1 MIETAPGTSVP
12 GALVPGAS
20 VPGASVHG
28 ASVHGAWIDGSPV
41 SLAQAINAA
50 ASILAKSRSAVVAG
64 LGTDIAGTR
73 ASIALARVIGASI
86 DHMDAEAVF
95 ANLDVMRR
103 AGWLVTTPLQVR
115 TRADTV
121 LLVGDGLLEAW
132 PEIADRLG
140 LHAPPTLAG
149 GTRRIFHLCPGP
161 TGRAPS
167 VQVIEGLNPSHVID
181 SPNPSQIIDS
191 STPSHV
197 IASQNPSHIIDS
209 QNPSSPGLTRGPPHA
224 PAPPIK
230 QPQLLST
237 LAALRA
243 LANGR
248 ATSLDEAAATPLR
261 TLAAALTAAHFGVAI
276 WSAAALEPLAIEML
290 CGLIDDL
297 NKTTRFAGLPL
308 PPPNNAEG
316 VTQAAAWITGF
327 PIRTGFAGPNPLRDH
342 PVHDPW
348 RFDAQ
353 RLIANGEA
361 DAAIWISAHGPTP
374 PPWGNAVP
382 TIALV
387 PTGTHFD
394 APPAVVFQV
403 GHPGED
409 HDAMLYNPALGGIAF
424 TAATTPQSIPTVA
437 ETITAIT
444 TALPPC

>member
-1 MIETAPGTSVP
+1 MIEAAAGTSIP
-12 GALVPGAS
+12 GASVPAASVPAAS
-20 VPGASVHG
+20 VPGASVPA
-28 ASVHGAWIDGSPV
+28 ASIDGSPV

-50 ASILAKSRSAVVAG
+50 ASILAKSRSAVIAG

-73 ASIALARVIGASI
+73 TSIALARSIGASI

-103 AGWLVTTPLQVR
+103 AGWIVTTPLQVR

-121 LLVGDGLLEAW
+121 LLVGDGLQQTW
-132 PEIADRLG
+132 PEMADQLG
-140 LHAPPTLAG
+140 LHSPPTLAG

-167 VQVIEGLNPSHVID
+167 AQVIESLNPSQAID
-181 SPNPSQIIDS
+181 
-191 STPSHV
+191 
-197 IASQNPSHIIDS
+197 SQNPSHVS
-209 QNPSSPGLTRGPPHA
+209 NNQNPSSPGLTRGPLHT

-230 QPQLLST
+230 QPQCLPT

-248 ATSLDEAAATPLR
+248 NTSLDAAATTPLR
-261 TLAAALTAAHFGVAI
+261 TLAAALTAANFGVAI

-308 PPPNNAEG
+308 TPPNNAEG
-316 VTQAAAWITGF
+316 VTQATAWITGF
-327 PIRTGFAGPNPLRDH
+327 PIRTGFTGPNPE
-342 PVHDPW
+342 HDPW

-353 RLIANGEA
+353 RLIASGEA
-361 DAAIWISAHGPTP
+361 DAAIWISAHAPIP

-394 APPAVVFQV
+394 TPPSVVFQV

-437 ETITAIT
+437 ETLTAIT
-444 TALPPC
+444 AALPPC

>member
-1 MIETAPGTSVP
+1 MIEAAPGTSAPGTSAQGASDP
-12 GALVPGAS
+12 GAWV
-20 VPGASVHG
+20 
-28 ASVHGAWIDGSPV
+28 DGSPV
-41 SLAQAINAA
+41 SLAQAISAA

-73 ASIALARVIGASI
+73 ASIALARFIGASI

-103 AGWLVTTPLQVR
+103 AGWIVTTPLQVR

-121 LLVGDGLLEAW
+121 LLVGDGLLQTW
-132 PEIADRLG
+132 PEMADKLG
-140 LHAPPTLAG
+140 LDSPPTLAG
-149 GTRRIFHLCPGP
+149 GTRRIFHLCPGLTGAP
-161 TGRAPS
+161 TRKESS
-167 VQVIEGLNPSHVID
+167 VHIIEGLNPAQAIDSLDLSHTIA
-181 SPNPSQIIDS
+181 SPNP
-191 STPSHV
+191 P
-197 IASQNPSHIIDS
+197 HIS
-209 QNPSSPGLTRGPPHA
+209 NNQNPSSPGLTRGPPHA

-230 QPQLLST
+230 QSSNILPT

-248 ATSLDEAAATPLR
+248 ATSLDEAAATPLP
-261 TLAAALTAAHFGVAI
+261 TLATALSAAHFGVAI

-297 NKTTRFAGLPL
+297 NKTTRFAGLPI

-327 PIRTGFAGPNPLRDH
+327 PIRTGFAGPHPVHDH

-348 RFDAQ
+348 RFAAQ

-361 DAAIWISAHGPTP
+361 DAAIWISAHAPTP
-374 PPWGNAVP
+374 PPWGNAIP

-387 PTGTHFD
+387 STGTHFD

-403 GHPGED
+403 GRPGQD
-409 HDAMLYNPALGGIAF
+409 HYAMLYNPTLGGIAF

-444 TALPPC
+444 AALPPC